1 VKERAVSTE
10 LDGTWV
16 PVAADVSGRALD
28 VTELR
33 VSRLIILHETYR
45 IVDRTDQV
53 VDSGE
58 LLLGE
63 PNVPRT
69 LDIVGVEGPYAGR
82 RMRAIIEFEGDRLC
96 VCYDLETDERPLT
109 MRATQ
114 DQLLLSITYARRRA
128 ALRLS

>member
-53 VDSGE
+53 VDSGD

-63 PNVPRT
+63 PGIVRT
-69 LDIVGVEGPYAGR
+69 LDIIGVEGPYAGR
-82 RMRAIIEFEGDRLC
+82 HMRAVIEFEGDRLR
-96 VCYDLETDERPLT
+96 VCYDLENDERPLT
-109 MRATQ
+109 MQAAR
-114 DQLLLSITYARRRA
+114 DQLLLSITYTRLRA
-128 ALRLS
+128 ASQLS